1 MRMFCHRDHKHKR
14 SNIPVRQ
21 YEFVRAAKTPIS
33 FEFSKE
39 QRIAMMIFDLLVL
52 MTET

>member
-1 MRMFCHRDHKHKR
+1 MRLVVGSD
-14 SNIPVRQ
+14 IPVRQ

-39 QRIAMMIFDLLVL
+39 QRVAMMIVDLLAL
-52 MTET
+52 YGRL